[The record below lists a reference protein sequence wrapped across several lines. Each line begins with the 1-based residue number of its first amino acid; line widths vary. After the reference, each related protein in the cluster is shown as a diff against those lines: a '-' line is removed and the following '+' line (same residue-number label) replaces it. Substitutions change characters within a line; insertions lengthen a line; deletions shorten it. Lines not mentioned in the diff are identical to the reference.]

1 MIVDAYYIQESAH
14 VVSLL
19 ETGEEQAGGADSTDD
34 GSKHCSRATSSSVGS
49 VVRLSTHRPKTN
61 IMGSKLSKLSPQKT
75 PQLQALDNEFKAFYS
90 LNSFKTPSPNPD
102 LQEP

>member
-19 ETGEEQAGGADSTDD
+19 ETGEEQAGDADSADD
-34 GSKHCSRATSSSVGS
+34 GSKHSRATSSSVGS
-49 VVRLSTHRPKTN
+49 VVRPSTHHPKTN

-75 PQLQALDNEFKAFYS
+75 PQLQTLDNEFEALYS
-90 LNSFKTPSPNPD
+90 INSFKIPSPNPD